1 MSKKSVQ
8 PVFKLDLAKIKQGQ
22 QSKITADF
30 SSNRQDS
37 ATAGALEDLKKVAA
51 LKIAPGES
59 MRNKP
64 N

>member
-30 SSNRQDS
+30 SSNRKDS
-37 ATAGALEDLKKVAA
+37 VTAGALEDLKKVAS